1 MADFEFTTVTSKGQ
15 VVVPKAIRVKAGIGV
30 NDKLA
35 CFFSEGFVV
44 LRKVETPD
52 FKSEFEGAF
61 SKKEG
66 AFDSSAEE
74 FSSDILAGVK
84 KLHKASH

>member
-1 MADFEFTTVTSKGQ
+1 MVEYEFTTVTSKGQ
-15 VVVPKAIRVKAGIGV
+15 IVIPKQVRDRAGLKV

-52 FKSEFEGAF
+52 FKSEFEG
-61 SKKEG
+61 SV
-66 AFDSSAEE
+66 
-74 FSSDILAGVK
+74 VK
-84 KLHKASH
+84 KARISQDDAFVDIMPKVRDLHKDSKQ